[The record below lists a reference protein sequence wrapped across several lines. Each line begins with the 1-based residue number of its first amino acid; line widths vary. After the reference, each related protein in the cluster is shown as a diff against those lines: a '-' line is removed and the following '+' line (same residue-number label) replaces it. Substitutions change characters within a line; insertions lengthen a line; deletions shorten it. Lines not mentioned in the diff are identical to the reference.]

1 MLLALFGLL
10 TSNGEKKRKRERENK
25 KKLKSKRKE
34 HWVHRPFFTDIM
46 WGHGVDV
53 LMVLRTHL
61 MLKKNKTTKG
71 FFASLWGISSDL
83 DAEADSPRLFL
94 TRRRLVLSSC
104 CSVYL
109 DARSNS
115 NCNCMICE
123 GLGCKEY
130 EYRTESYAGMITWL
144 IPWLV
149 ANDRFYLIKRRAIRL
164 DEIGQTFQS
173 SSYASQ
179 VWRRTQD
186 TLCIQ
191 TNYLSWCVVQ
201 DVLIFYKHGQ
211 LHIIQNSCFEKLKSS
226 YNHELLAKANQLWQS
241 GRLHASTPFP
251 Y

>member
-1 MLLALFGLL
+1 MA
-10 TSNGEKKRKRERENK
+10 KRKEREREKTNRNWN
-25 KKLKSKRKE
+25 RKE
-34 HWVHRPFFTDIM
+34 KNTGYI
-46 WGHGVDV
+46 V
-53 LMVLRTHL
+53 LFYRYYVRSRRWCPYGTEDASNVK
-61 MLKKNKTTKG
+61 KKNKTTKG

-94 TRRRLVLSSC
+94 TRKRLVLSSC
-104 CSVYL
+104 CSIYL
-109 DARSNS
+109 EARSNS

-130 EYRTESYAGMITWL
+130 EYRTESYEGMITWL

-149 ANDRFYLIKRRAIRL
+149 ANDRLYLIKRRAIRL

-191 TNYLSWCVVQ
+191 TNYLS
-201 DVLIFYKHGQ
+201 
-211 LHIIQNSCFEKLKSS
+211 
-226 YNHELLAKANQLWQS
+226 
-241 GRLHASTPFP
+241 
-251 Y
+251 